1 MTNPTKN
8 QLLEE
13 LDLSTI
19 SFDLW
24 RKIGQTINP
33 KTWDTLCFK
42 TWEENV
48 DSSFLASMSLED
60 WEKVALLL
68 AYSDNWAYIKFKEYR
83 IKM

>member
-1 MTNPTKN
+1 MTN

-19 SFDLW
+19 SFALW

-48 DSSFLASMSLED
+48 NPDFLSSMSLED
-60 WEKVALLL
+60 WEKVAILLE
-68 AYSDNWAYIKFKEYR
+68 YSDNWAYVKFKEYR
-83 IKM
+83 IKCN